1 MTTKPNDNSTGLAAA
16 AAAYLLWG
24 GLPLY
29 LKALHFVPAPQI
41 MMHRIV
47 WSFVILL
54 PALLL
59 PSIRAELA
67 TLVRQRRRAIM
78 AVGTALCLAVN
89 WLIFIWAVANA
100 HALEAGLG
108 YFICPLFNVVLGAVV
123 LRERLKPLQMAAI
136 VVVALGVAWLTFA
149 SGRLPWIAL
158 SLAVTFGLYG
168 LGKKTL
174 MLSAPAGLFVDTLL
188 LMPAVLVFWGVQMGQ
203 GADVFTVAT
212 AGQKLAMMA
221 AGPLTS
227 IPLLLY
233 AMAANRLKLAT
244 LGLMQYLNPTCQV
257 VLAVFV
263 FGEAFTSAHA
273 VSFGAIWLGL
283 VLYFLPEP
291 AILRRRRGRPAPGEQ
306 GGGGTGN

>member
-1 MTTKPNDNSTGLAAA
+1 MVTKSNDQRTGLTAAA
-16 AAAYLLWG
+16 CAYLLWG

-29 LKALHFVPAPQI
+29 LKALHDVPPAQI

-54 PALLL
+54 PALLF
-59 PSIRAELA
+59 PSVRDELA
-67 TLVRQRRRAIM
+67 TLLRQPRHILLAL
-78 AVGTALCLAVN
+78 VTAALLAVN

-123 LRERLKPLQMAAI
+123 LRERLKPLQMAAV
-136 VVVALGVAWLTFA
+136 VVVALGVLWLTVA

-158 SLAVTFGLYG
+158 TLAVTFGLYG
-168 LGKKTL
+168 LGRKKL
-174 MLSAPAGLFVDTLL
+174 LLSAPAGLLIDTAV
-188 LMPAVLVFWGVQMGQ
+188 LMPAVLVFWGWEIGQ
-203 GADVFTVAT
+203 ENDAFT
-212 AGQKLAMMA
+212 AGDFGEQLLLMA

-227 IPLLLY
+227 IPLLLFS
-233 AMAANRLKLAT
+233 MAANRLKLAT

-263 FGEAFTSAHA
+263 FGEPFTSVHA

-283 VLYFLPEP
+283 LLYFLPEP
-291 AILRRRRGRPAPGEQ
+291 AMLRRRKARPGPQ
-306 GGGGTGN
+306 D

>member
-1 MTTKPNDNSTGLAAA
+1 MRGKENDQRTGLAAA
-16 AAAYLLWG
+16 ACAYLLWG

-29 LKALHFVPAPQI
+29 LKALHFVPPAQI

-54 PALLL
+54 PALLF
-59 PSIRAELA
+59 PSVRCELA
-67 TLVRQRRRAIM
+67 TLLRQPRRILLS
-78 AVGTALCLAVN
+78 VVTALLLAVN
-89 WLIFIWAVANA
+89 WLIFIWAVASG

-108 YFICPLFNVVLGAVV
+108 YFICPLFNVVLGAVI
-123 LRERLKPLQMAAI
+123 LRERLKPLQMAA
-136 VVVALGVAWLTFA
+136 VFVVALGVLWLTFA

-158 SLAVTFGLYG
+158 TLAVTFGLYG
-168 LGKKTL
+168 LGRKKL
-174 MLSAPAGLFVDTLL
+174 LLSAPAGLLIDTAV
-188 LMPAVLVFWGVQMGQ
+188 LMPAVLAFWGWEIGQ
-203 GADVFTVAT
+203 GSDAFTS
-212 AGQKLAMMA
+212 GDFGDRLAMMA
-221 AGPLTS
+221 AGPATS
-227 IPLLLY
+227 VPLLLFS
-233 AMAANRLKLAT
+233 MAANRLKLAT

-291 AILRRRRGRPAPGEQ
+291 AILRRRRGRPAPEEQ
-306 GGGGTGN
+306 

>member
-1 MTTKPNDNSTGLAAA
+1 MSGKKENDNSAGLAAA
-16 AAAYLLWG
+16 AGAYLLWG

-29 LKALHFVPAPQI
+29 LKALDFVPAPQI

-47 WSFVILL
+47 WSFAILL
-54 PALLL
+54 PALLM
-59 PSIRAELA
+59 PTIRRELV
-67 TLVRQRRRAIM
+67 TLLRQRRRALM

-89 WLIFIWAVANA
+89 WLIFIWAVVNG

-108 YFICPLFNVVLGAVV
+108 YFICPLFNVVLGAVI
-123 LRERLKPLQMAAI
+123 LRERLKPLQVAAV

-158 SLAVTFGLYG
+158 TLALTFGLYG

-188 LMPAVLVFWGVQMGQ
+188 LMPVVSIFWVAQIAQGVDAFALGS
-203 GADVFTVAT
+203 
-212 AGQKLAMMA
+212 AGQKLAMIA

-227 IPLLLY
+227 VPLLLY
-233 AMAANRLKLAT
+233 AAAANRLKLAT
-244 LGLMQYLNPTCQV
+244 LGLLQYLNPTCQV

-263 FGEAFTSAHA
+263 FGEPFTSAHA
-273 VSFGAIWLGL
+273 VSFAAIWLGL
-283 VLYFLPEP
+283 LLYFLPEP
-291 AILRRRRGRPAPGEQ
+291 AALRRRRGRSDSA
-306 GGGGTGN
+306 GN

>member
-1 MTTKPNDNSTGLAAA
+1 MSKTNESDNSPGLAAA
-16 AAAYLLWG
+16 ATAYLLWG

-29 LKALHFVPAPQI
+29 LKALDFVPAPQI
-41 MMHRIV
+41 MMHRLV

-59 PSIRAELA
+59 PSIRGELG
-67 TLVRQRRRAIM
+67 TLLRQRRRAIM
-78 AVGTALCLAVN
+78 AVATALCLAVN
-89 WLIFIWAVANA
+89 WLIFIWAVVNG

-108 YFICPLFNVVLGAVV
+108 YFICPLLNVVLGAIF
-123 LRERLKPLQMAAI
+123 LRERLKPLQVAAI

-158 SLAVTFGLYG
+158 SLALTFGLYG

-174 MLSAPAGLFVDTLL
+174 MLSAPAGLFVDTLV
-188 LMPAVLVFWGVQMGQ
+188 LMPPALVFWGIQIGQ
-203 GADVFTVAT
+203 GVDAFAAGT

-227 IPLLLY
+227 VPLLLY

-263 FGEAFTSAHA
+263 FGEPFTSAHA

-283 VLYFLPEP
+283 LLYFLPEP
-291 AILRRRRGRPAPGEQ
+291 AILRRRRGRSDIPG
-306 GGGGTGN
+306 N

>member
-1 MTTKPNDNSTGLAAA
+1 MTSKSNDNSTGLAAA
-16 AAAYLLWG
+16 AGAYLLWG

-29 LKALHFVPAPQI
+29 LKAIGFVPPPQI

-59 PSIRAELA
+59 PSIRAELG
-67 TLVRQRRRAIM
+67 TLLRERRRALM
-78 AVGTALCLAVN
+78 AVGTALSLAVN
-89 WLIFIWAVANA
+89 WLIFIWAVVNG

-108 YFICPLFNVVLGAVV
+108 YFICPLFNVVLGAAV
-123 LRERLKPLQMAAI
+123 LRERLRAPQLAA
-136 VVVALGVAWLTFA
+136 VAVVAFGVAWLTFA

-158 SLAVTFGLYG
+158 SLALTFGLYG
-168 LGKKTL
+168 LGKKKL
-174 MLSAPAGLFVDTLL
+174 MLSAAAGLFVDTLV
-188 LMPAVLVFWGVQMGQ
+188 LMPAILVFWSVQIGQ
-203 GADVFTVAT
+203 GTDAFVAGT
-212 AGQKLAMMA
+212 WGEKLAMMA
-221 AGPLTS
+221 AGPATS
-227 IPLLLY
+227 VPLLLY

-263 FGEAFTSAHA
+263 FGEPFTSAHA

-283 VLYFLPEP
+283 LLYFLPEP
-291 AILRRRRGRPAPGEQ
+291 AALRRRRIRGD
-306 GGGGTGN
+306 GTAN

>member
-1 MTTKPNDNSTGLAAA
+1 MSTRASDNSTGLVAAA
-16 AAAYLLWG
+16 SAYLLWG

-29 LKALHFVPAPQI
+29 LKALHFVPSPQI

-54 PALLL
+54 PILLL
-59 PSIRAELA
+59 PSMRAELG
-67 TLVRQRRRAIM
+67 TLLRQRRRALM
-78 AVGTALCLAVN
+78 AVGTALCLAIN
-89 WLIFIWAVANA
+89 WLIFIWAVTNE

-123 LRERLKPLQMAAI
+123 LRERLKLVQMAAI

-158 SLAVTFGLYG
+158 TLALTFGLYG

-174 MLSAPAGLFVDTLL
+174 MLSAPAGLFVDTAL
-188 LMPAVLVFWGVQMGQ
+188 LMPAVLVFWGMQIGQ
-203 GADVFTVAT
+203 GADAFTAGT

-227 IPLLLY
+227 VPLLLY

-244 LGLMQYLNPTCQV
+244 LGLLQYLNPTCQV

-263 FGEAFTSAHA
+263 FGEPFTAAHA

-283 VLYFLPEP
+283 LLYFLPEP
-291 AILRRRRGRPAPGEQ
+291 ALLRRRSGRSDSAD
-306 GGGGTGN
+306 N